1 MSEYN
6 LLQPSKFEVVGADD
20 VNLITLINDNIR
32 KCIKQLPCVGEFMCR
47 GYAEPGKP
55 VGAVDLSPITVGRSG
70 PFVGIAV
77 TTHRKFGSIPVQT
90 YGLARV
96 NVDFAVSSSV
106 IGQYLNIDNNY
117 QPVLSATPA
126 GSDKLIGNIVA
137 AAGRNAVWVLL
148 HSSCGKGVMDTSNG
162 MPAHMMGADTR
173 DVQLDRTILCD
184 RITVTHRAASQGAGK
199 YKHTTSFNSYGLVS
213 GAYSYDESMLIVE
226 LTKTVHSAW
235 VRGQDET
242 VAEGGIVGNKLNIR
256 RKDGKYWGATGEAL
270 SGTYKFDIMCMVQR

>member
-47 GYAEPGKP
+47 GHAEPGKP

-106 IGQYLNIDNNY
+106 IGQYLNIDDDY

-126 GSDKLIGNIVA
+126 GSDRLIGNIVA
-137 AAGRNAVWVLL
+137 TAGRNAVWALL
-148 HSSCGKGVMDTSNG
+148 HSSCGQGVMDTSNG

-199 YKHTTSFNSYGLVS
+199 YRHSTSFNSYGLVS
-213 GAYSYDESMLIVE
+213 GAYSYNESMLTVE

-235 VRGQDET
+235 IRGQDET
-242 VAEGGIVGNKLNIR
+242 VVEGGIVGNKLNIR

-270 SGTYKFDIMCMVQR
+270 NGAYKFDIMCMIQR

>member
-6 LLQPSKFEVVGADD
+6 LLQPSKLEVVGADD

-47 GYAEPGKP
+47 GHAEPGKP

-77 TTHRKFGSIPVQT
+77 TTNRKFGSIPVQT

-106 IGQYLNIDNNY
+106 IGQYLNIDDDY

-137 AAGRNAVWVLL
+137 TAGRNAVWALL
-148 HSSCGKGVMDTSNG
+148 HSSCGQGVMDTSNG

-199 YKHTTSFNSYGLVS
+199 YKHTTSFNSYGLIS

-242 VAEGGIVGNKLNIR
+242 VVEGGIVGNKLNIR

-270 SGTYKFDIMCMVQR
+270 SGTYKFDIMCMIQR

>member
-6 LLQPSKFEVVGADD
+6 LLQPSKLEVVGADD

-77 TTHRKFGSIPVQT
+77 TSNRKFGSIPVQT

-96 NVDFAVSSSV
+96 NVDFAVSSGNV
-106 IGQYLNIDNNY
+106 GQYLNIDDNY
-117 QPVLSATPA
+117 QPVLSGTPA
-126 GSDKLIGNIVA
+126 GSDRLIGNIVDV
-137 AAGRNAVWVLL
+137 AGNNAFWVLL
-148 HSSCGKGVMDTSNG
+148 HSSCGLGVMDTAKG

-173 DVQLDRTILCD
+173 DVQLDRVILCD
-184 RITVTHRAASQGAGK
+184 RITVTHRAASQGQGK
-199 YKHTTSFNSYGLVS
+199 YKHTTSFNSYGLIS
-213 GAYSYDESMLIVE
+213 GAYSYNESMMSVE

-242 VAEGGIVGNKLNIR
+242 LVEGGIVGDMLNIR
-256 RKDGKYWGATGEAL
+256 RKDGKYWGATNESL